1 MTTVT
6 TRSASAPAPAGTH
19 RPDPDGRAPAP
30 ADPVARGTLTMP
42 ASVVAKIAAQAA
54 WELDAVGAASGGV
67 LGLGARRDF
76 EQRPTADAEI
86 FGTAAVITLDLGV
99 AYPAPLR
106 RTADRIR
113 THVTERVQRLTG
125 LTVEQVDVEISWL
138 HPARTRGTRGALL

>member
-1 MTTVT
+1 MTTLTTPHVT
-6 TRSASAPAPAGTH
+6 TSAPADPH
-19 RPDPDGRAPAP
+19 RPGPGGGAPTP
-30 ADPVARGTLTMP
+30 AEPVARGTLTVP

-76 EQRPTADAEI
+76 QRRPTAEAEI
-86 FGTAAVITLDLGV
+86 FGAAAVITLDVGV

-113 THVTERVQRLTG
+113 THVTERVQHLTG

-138 HPARTRGTRGALL
+138 HPAPTRGTRGALL